1 MPVTLLR
8 RTAGLLLLVAT
19 AACGDNLYGN
29 GDNNEVPLPPSTAVV
44 GSGDLTAKL
53 AELRALL
60 GEPNNGGTA
69 GQQPAGRREINWDGV
84 GAPNLNTN
92 TFPNDGFRARGLI
105 MQSTGAG
112 LRVSDND
119 FGDINPAYDASFEEF
134 SPAKTFASVGSNAMD
149 LTFRVAGDT
158 TQPATIRGFG
168 VIFSDVDLANTSF
181 VETYDATGRLIARVA
196 APVRSDAKGHSLVGV
211 AFVSPLVARVRI
223 ISGQGSLGA
232 TTKDVSEGGT
242 VDLVVLDDFFYSE
255 PARKQ

>member
-1 MPVTLLR
+1 MSATLLR
-8 RTAGLLLLVAT
+8 RTAGLLLLAAT
-19 AACGDNLYGN
+19 AACGDDAYGN
-29 GDNNEVPLPPSTAVV
+29 DNDNEAPLPPSTAVT

-84 GAPNLNTN
+84 NAPNLNTN

-105 MQSTGAG
+105 MLSTGTG

-119 FGDINPAYDASFEEF
+119 FGDINAAYDASFEEF

-158 TQPATIRGFG
+158 TQVANVRGFG
-168 VIFSDVDLANTSF
+168 VIFSDVDVANTSF
-181 VETYDATGRLIARVA
+181 VEAYDVTGRLIARVA
-196 APVRSDAKGHSLVGV
+196 APIRSDARGHSLVGV
-211 AFVSPLVARVRI
+211 AFASALVARVRI

-232 TTKDVSEGGT
+232 TTRDVSDGGT
-242 VDLVVLDDFFYSE
+242 VDLVVLDDFFFSE
-255 PARKQ
+255 PDKR

>member
-1 MPVTLLR
+1 MSATLLR
-8 RTAGLLLLVAT
+8 RTAGLLLLAAT
-19 AACGDNLYGN
+19 AACGDDAYGN
-29 GDNNEVPLPPSTAVV
+29 DNDNEAPLPPSTTVV

-69 GQQPAGRREINWDGV
+69 GQQPAGRREVNWDGV
-84 GAPNLNTN
+84 NAPNLNTN

-105 MQSTGAG
+105 MQSTGSG

-119 FGDINPAYDASFEEF
+119 FSDVNPAYDASFEEF

-158 TQPATIRGFG
+158 TQLATIRGFG
-168 VIFSDVDLANTSF
+168 VIFSDVDVANTSF
-181 VETYDATGRLIARVA
+181 VESYDATGRLIARVA
-196 APVRSDAKGHSLVGV
+196 APIRNDAKGHSLVGV

-232 TTKDVSEGGT
+232 TAKDVSDGGA
-242 VDLVVLDDFFYSE
+242 VDLVVLDDFFFSE
-255 PARKQ
+255 PIKK